1 MLLLLSF
8 NSADI
13 RVCASKL
20 GFLLLLLLFFDVSE
34 AVSGS
39 HDANAVFATTV
50 TLPNLGDKIEGGE
63 ESWKVVC

>member
-1 MLLLLSF
+1 MCIKTGIL
-8 NSADI
+8 
-13 RVCASKL
+13 VVVVVVVVVV
-20 GFLLLLLLFFDVSE
+20 FDVSE
-34 AVSGS
+34 AISGS